1 MSFTHKFYTWLLLI
15 IYQWRWL
22 WSDVCSKWQLTSWA
36 GTLCVMY
43 CTHGDNYFS
52 YVTLNVIHNCL
63 NNVILCSFY
72 SLMKH
77 FLNSFTSE
85 SVHSHLFSS
94 IMIVDILI
102 IFVKVWLIIYD
113 VISFPIYWI
122 IQRPYRKE

>member
-1 MSFTHKFYTWLLLI
+1 MYSVLCTVLI
-15 IYQWRWL
+15 
-22 WSDVCSKWQLTSWA
+22 
-36 GTLCVMY
+36 
-43 CTHGDNYFS
+43 THGDKYFY

-63 NNVILCSFY
+63 NNVILCSFF